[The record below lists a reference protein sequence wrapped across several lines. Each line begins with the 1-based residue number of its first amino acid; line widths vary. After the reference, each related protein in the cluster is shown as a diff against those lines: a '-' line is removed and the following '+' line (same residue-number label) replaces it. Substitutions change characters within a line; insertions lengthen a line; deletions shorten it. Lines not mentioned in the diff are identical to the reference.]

1 MADILIEG
9 GVQIAVTLFLTLIG
23 VLGTWLTVKIGQREE
38 LRNINAAQQEAMDMA
53 RQTVMELQQT
63 VVDGLKAAN
72 EDGKLTE
79 YEIEE
84 LGNALLAK
92 TKSKMSIAAIRVL
105 AAAAVD
111 IDAIIKGAGEAWINK
126 IK

>member
-9 GVQIAVTLFLTLIG
+9 GVQIAVTLLLTLIG

-38 LRNINAAQQEAMDMA
+38 LRNINAAQQEAIDMA
-53 RQTVMELQQT
+53 RQTVGELQQT
-63 VVDGLKAAN
+63 VVDGLKAAHK
-72 EDGKLTE
+72 DGKLTKE
-79 YEIEE
+79 EIAN
-84 LGNALLAK
+84 LGEALLFQ
-92 TKSKMSIAAIRVL
+92 TKSKMSLAAIRVL

>member
-1 MADILIEG
+1 MADIFIEG

-38 LRNINAAQQEAMDMA
+38 LRNINAAQQEAIDMA
-53 RQTVMELQQT
+53 RQTVGELQQT
-63 VVDGLKAAN
+63 VVDGLKAAHK
-72 EDGKLTE
+72 DGKLTKE
-79 YEIEE
+79 EIAN
-84 LGNALLAK
+84 LGEALLFQ
-92 TKSKMSIAAIRVL
+92 TKSKMSLAAIRVL

>member
-38 LRNINAAQQEAMDMA
+38 LRNINAAQQEAIDMA
-53 RQTVMELQQT
+53 RQTVGELQQT
-63 VVDGLKAAN
+63 VVDGLKAAH
-72 EDGKLTE
+72 EDGKLTKE
-79 YEIEE
+79 EIANLSE
-84 LGNALLAK
+84 ALLFQ
-92 TKSKMSIAAIRVL
+92 TKSKMSLAAIRVL

>member
-9 GVQIAVTLFLTLIG
+9 GVQIAVTLLLTLIG

-53 RQTVMELQQT
+53 RQTVGELQQT
-63 VVDGLKAAN
+63 VVDGLKAAHK
-72 EDGKLTE
+72 DGKLTKE
-79 YEIEE
+79 EIAN
-84 LGNALLAK
+84 LGEALLFQ
-92 TKSKMSIAAIRVL
+92 TKSKMSLAAIRVL

>member
-1 MADILIEG
+1 MADIFIEG

-38 LRNINAAQQEAMDMA
+38 LRNINAAQQEAIDMA

-63 VVDGLKAAN
+63 VVDGLKAAH
-72 EDGKLTE
+72 EDGKLTKE
-79 YEIEE
+79 EIDE
-84 LGNALLAK
+84 LGKALLLQ
-92 TKSKMSIAAIRVL
+92 TKSKMSFAAIRVL
-105 AAAAVD
+105 SAASVD

>member
-23 VLGTWLTVKIGQREE
+23 VLGTWLTVKIGRREE

-63 VVDGLKAAN
+63 VVDGLKAASK
-72 EDGKLTE
+72 DGKLTE
-79 YEIEE
+79 AEIKD
-84 LGNALLAK
+84 LGAMLLCQ
-92 TKSKMSIAAIRVL
+92 TKAKMSLAAIRVL

>member
-1 MADILIEG
+1 MADIFIEG

-23 VLGTWLTVKIGQREE
+23 VLGTWLTVKIGPREE
-38 LRNINAAQQEAMDMA
+38 LRNINAAQQEAIDMA

-63 VVDGLKAAN
+63 VVDGLKAAH
-72 EDGKLTE
+72 EDGKLTKE
-79 YEIEE
+79 EIDE
-84 LGNALLAK
+84 LGKALLLQ
-92 TKSKMSIAAIRVL
+92 TKSKMSFAAIRVL
-105 AAAAVD
+105 SAASVD